1 MENFQKLLNE
11 IKSSPDTI
19 EDNQKLRL
27 IGSLIIILNNFEMLK
42 NKHRS
47 SDSSPY
53 ILQENHTDR
62 SGSMV
67 ISHAIGLKSSRSFSF
82 FSKKK
87 ICTC

>member
-11 IKSSPDTI
+11 LKSSPEST
-19 EDNQKLRL
+19 EDIQKLRL
-27 IGSLIIILNNFEMLK
+27 IGSLIIINSNFKILQQ
-42 NKHRS
+42 KHRS
-47 SDSSPY
+47 SDSSPK
-53 ILQENHTDR
+53 LLPENHIDR
-62 SGSMV
+62 SGSMM